1 MFSILLPKR
10 KQYASQHS
18 LTKGLKRKT
27 HNKESNHNITKLRT
41 LDLQISYKAI
51 SIFNLNVYL
60 WKEEGIFL

>member
-1 MFSILLPKR
+1 MFSVLLSKR

-18 LTKGLKRKT
+18 VTKGLKRKT
-27 HNKESNHNITKLRT
+27 HNKESNHKITKLRT
-41 LDLQISYKAI
+41 LDFQITYEAI